1 MRLRVLLYLLIGLVG
16 VTVVLAALLYFGVPS
31 YFKSTPKL
39 RIEAEETTQ
48 SGEEI
53 FAWIADI
60 TRLGWR
66 SPGSEGG
73 RRTRDYIARQFR
85 SFGLRVAE
93 PEPFEVGTFEAED
106 WEFTI
111 SDPAQGETESLP
123 CHYIPFS
130 PPTSEAGVS
139 GELVYVGDGEGI
151 GGIDLGGRIAVFENP
166 ARPALSPLLRRLF
179 FLHDPDDTLA
189 TEPRILMQD
198 SDFERQIYQKV
209 RDAGAVGMVGLL
221 GQMQWDSDAFS
232 PQMNHGLRKTI
243 PGVWIR
249 KSLVE
254 RVRALARKGGVTG
267 TIRMR
272 ARLGQGTAHNLW
284 AELPGRTD
292 EYYVVMGHYDSHYAQ
307 AVQDASGISVVL
319 ALAAHFASV
328 RDRLPLERGII
339 FLAVDAHTIGRVGE
353 RYFVDRHLGEILRK
367 TALVI
372 SAEHIGRRL
381 RPQQDLSF
389 AVSEVPSFRML
400 LTSWGGPVPEIAKA
414 AVLHTDYRR
423 SIVIPQRLV
432 RATTGKARGISGE
445 PFEAGLPTVG
455 LLPAPPYLQ
464 FPEDTLEAVA
474 EDELVPSTNL
484 LIALI
489 RAAEQY
495 PLSEL
500 R

>member
-1 MRLRVLLYLLIGLVG
+1 MRALLYLLIGLVG
-16 VTVVLAALLYFGVPS
+16 ATAALAALLYFGVPS
-31 YFKSTPKL
+31 YLKSMPEL
-39 RIEAEETTQ
+39 SVEAEETTQ

-66 SPGSEGG
+66 TPGGEGG
-73 RRTRDYIARQFR
+73 RRTRDYIARQLR
-85 SFGLRVAE
+85 SFGLKVAE

-106 WEFTI
+106 WGLLI
-111 SDPAQGETESLP
+111 SDPAEGETESVP

-130 PPTSEAGVS
+130 PPTGEAGVS
-139 GELVYVGDGEGI
+139 GELAYVGDGEGI
-151 GGIDLGGRIAVFENP
+151 EGINLAGRIAVFEHP
-166 ARPALSPLLRRLF
+166 AKPALSPFLRGLF
-179 FLHDPDDTLA
+179 FLHDPDGTLA
-189 TEPRILMQD
+189 DEPRILMQD
-198 SDFERQIYQKV
+198 SQFERRIYQKV

-249 KSLVE
+249 RSLVE
-254 RVRALARKGGVTG
+254 RVRALASKGDVTG

-272 ARLGQGTAHNLW
+272 ARLDRGIAYNLW

-292 EYYVVMGHYDSHYAQ
+292 EYYVVMSHYDSHFAQ
-307 AVQDASGISVVL
+307 AVQDASGVSIVL

-339 FLAVDAHTIGRVGE
+339 FLAVDAHTVGRVGE
-353 RYFVDRHLGEILRK
+353 RHFVDRHLDGILRK

-381 RPQQDLSF
+381 RPQEDLSF
-389 AVSEVPSFRML
+389 AVSEIPSFRML
-400 LTSWGGPVPEIAKA
+400 LTSWGGAVPDIAKA
-414 AVLHTDYRR
+414 AVLHRDYRR
-423 SIVIPQRLV
+423 SMVIPQRLV

-445 PFEAGLPTVG
+445 LFEAGLPTVG
-455 LLPAPPYLQ
+455 LLSGEPYLN

-489 RAAEQY
+489 RTADKY

>member
-1 MRLRVLLYLLIGLVG
+1 MRALLYLLIGLVG
-16 VTVVLAALLYFGVPS
+16 VTLALAALLYFGVPS
-31 YFKSTPKL
+31 YLKSVPEL
-39 RIEAEETTQ
+39 RVEAEETTQ

-60 TRLGWR
+60 TEFGWR
-66 SPGSEGG
+66 SPGAEGG
-73 RRTRDYIARQFR
+73 RKTRDYIARQLR
-85 SFGLRVAE
+85 SFGLQVAE
-93 PEPFEVGTFEAED
+93 LESFEIGTFEAED
-106 WEFTI
+106 WEFAI
-111 SDPAQGETESLP
+111 SDSANGETESVP

-130 PPTSEAGVS
+130 LPTGEGGAS
-139 GELVYVGDGEGI
+139 GELTYVGDGEGI
-151 GGIDLGGRIAVFENP
+151 EGIDLAGRIAVFEHP
-166 ARPALSPLLRRLF
+166 ASPALSPVLRRLF

-189 TEPRILMQD
+189 AEPRILMQD
-198 SDFERQIYQKV
+198 SEFERRIYQKV

-249 KSLVE
+249 RSLTE
-254 RVRALARKGGVTG
+254 RVRALASKGGVTG

-272 ARLGQGTAHNLW
+272 ARLERGMAHNLW

-292 EYYVVMGHYDSHYAQ
+292 EYYVVMGHYDSHFAQ
-307 AVQDASGISVVL
+307 AVQDASGVSIVL
-319 ALAAHFASV
+319 ALASHFASV

-339 FLAVDAHTIGRVGE
+339 FLAVDAHTVGRVGE
-353 RYFVDRHLGEILRK
+353 RHFVDRHLDGILRK

-400 LTSWGGPVPEIAKA
+400 LTSWGGAVPEIAKA
-414 AVLHTDYRR
+414 AVLHRDYRR
-423 SIVIPQRLV
+423 SAVIPQRLV

-455 LLPAPPYLQ
+455 LLSAEPYLN

-474 EDELVPSTNL
+474 QEELVPSTNL

-489 RAAEQY
+489 RAADKY